1 MVLQNG
7 VSGFETPDQPTDAAV
22 NGTGNLASEPEVA
35 TDLAVVPPSLSDE
48 QPPITVDTL
57 QTRIADLEAHAQK
70 RENDYKALE
79 GRLRNARTEPSGLN
93 DLSDKVDTLVD
104 TLGALIRHQGTQD
117 QEAYMEDLQKVEAN
131 AHNRRETNSF
141 SRATVQMIAEI
152 TGTVDDSGL
161 DLASAPELASFRE
174 LWGPA
179 FEQKD
184 LGGIYR
190 AHAEF
195 NRAIAQYEKDRRIGR
210 EGELQKQADERVKR
224 ELEAAGINSL
234 ESDSAP
240 MPSSMNANS
249 LLERMGNSDVSVSTD
264 EIKQAHE
271 LLKQQGIRI

>member
-7 VSGFETPDQPTDAAV
+7 VSGFETSDQPTDAAV
-22 NGTGNLASEPEVA
+22 NGTGNLAPEPTEQA
-35 TDLAVVPPSLSDE
+35 TDLAVVPSSVSE
-48 QPPITVDTL
+48 QPPSIETL
-57 QTRIADLEAHAQK
+57 QTQIADLQADAQK

-141 SRATVQMIAEI
+141 SRATDQMIAEI

-249 LLERMGNSDVSVSTD
+249 LLQRMGNSDVSVSTD

>member
-1 MVLQNG
+1 MTLQNG
-7 VSGFETPDQPTDAAV
+7 VSGFETPDQPTNAAV
-22 NGTGNLASEPEVA
+22 NVDGNLASEPEQA
-35 TDLAVVPPSLSDE
+35 TDLAVVPPSVSDS
-48 QPPITVDTL
+48 QPPSIETL
-57 QTRIADLEAHAQK
+57 QTRITYLEAEAQK
-70 RENDYKALE
+70 RENDMKSLE
-79 GRLRNARTEPSGLN
+79 GRLRTARTEPSGYDDLN
-93 DLSDKVDTLVD
+93 DKVDTLVD
-104 TLGALIRHQGTQD
+104 TFAAYMRHQGTQD

-131 AHNRRETNSF
+131 ANNRRENNSF
-141 SRATVQMIAEI
+141 TRATEQMISEI
-152 TGTVDDSGL
+152 TSTVDDSGL
-161 DLASAPELASFRE
+161 DLASAPELAAFRE

-195 NRAIAQYEKDRRIGR
+195 NRAVAQYEKDRRLSR
-210 EGELQKQADERVKR
+210 EDELQKQADERVKR

-234 ESDSAP
+234 ESDSTP

-264 EIKQAHE
+264 EIRQAHE

>member
-7 VSGFETPDQPTDAAV
+7 VSGFETPNQPTDAAV
-22 NGTGNLASEPEVA
+22 NGTGNLASETTEQA
-35 TDLAVVPPSLSDE
+35 TDLAVVPPSGTEE
-48 QPPITVDTL
+48 QPPSIETL
-57 QTRIADLEAHAQK
+57 QTQIANLQADAQK
-70 RENDYKALE
+70 RENDMKALE
-79 GRLRNARTEPSGLN
+79 GRLRTARTEPSGLN

-117 QEAYMEDLQKVEAN
+117 QEAYMEDVQKVEAN
-131 AHNRRETNSF
+131 AHNRKENNSF
-141 SRATVQMIAEI
+141 TRATEQMISEI

-195 NRAIAQYEKDRRIGR
+195 NRAVAQYEKDRRIGR
-210 EGELQKQADERVKR
+210 EDELQKQADERVKR

-234 ESDSAP
+234 ESDSVP

>member
-7 VSGFETPDQPTDAAV
+7 VSGFETPNEPTDAAV
-22 NGTGNLASEPEVA
+22 NGTGNLAPEPEQA
-35 TDLAVVPPSLSDE
+35 TDLAVVPSSGMDE
-48 QPPITVDTL
+48 QPPSIETL
-57 QTRIADLEAHAQK
+57 QTQIADLQAQAQK
-70 RENDYKALE
+70 RENDMKALE
-79 GRLRNARTEPSGLN
+79 GRLRTARTEPSGYDDLN
-93 DLSDKVDTLVD
+93 DKLDTLVD
-104 TLGALIRHQGTQD
+104 TVGALIRHQGTQD

-131 AHNRRETNSF
+131 AHNRRENSSF
-141 SRATVQMIAEI
+141 TRATKQMISEI
-152 TGTVDDSGL
+152 TSTVDDSGL
-161 DLASAPELASFRE
+161 DLETSPELASFRE

-179 FEQKD
+179 YEQKD

-195 NRAIAQYEKDRRIGR
+195 NRAVAQYEKDRRLSR
-210 EGELQKQADERVKR
+210 EEELQRQADERVKR

-249 LLERMGNSDVSVSTD
+249 LLERMGNSDVSVSED
-264 EIKQAHE
+264 EIRQAHE

>member
-1 MVLQNG
+1 MK
-7 VSGFETPDQPTDAAV
+7 S
-22 NGTGNLASEPEVA
+22 
-35 TDLAVVPPSLSDE
+35 
-48 QPPITVDTL
+48 
-57 QTRIADLEAHAQK
+57 
-70 RENDYKALE
+70 LE
-79 GRLRNARTEPSGLN
+79 GRLRTARTEPSGYDDLN
-93 DLSDKVDTLVD
+93 DKVDTLVD
-104 TLGALIRHQGTQD
+104 TFAAYMRLQGTQD

-131 AHNRRETNSF
+131 AHNRKENNSF
-141 SRATVQMIAEI
+141 TRATEQMISEI
-152 TGTVDDSGL
+152 TSTVDDSGL
-161 DLASAPELASFRE
+161 DLASAPELAAFRE

-195 NRAIAQYEKDRRIGR
+195 NRAVAQYEKDRRLSR
-210 EGELQKQADERVKR
+210 EDEVQRQADERVKR

-234 ESDSAP
+234 ESGSVP

-249 LLERMGNSDVSVSTD
+249 LLERMGNSDVSVSAD

>member
-1 MVLQNG
+1 MTLQNG

-22 NGTGNLASEPEVA
+22 NGTGNLAPETEQA
-35 TDLAVVPPSLSDE
+35 TDLAVVPPSGTDE
-48 QPPITVDTL
+48 QPPSIETL
-57 QTRIADLEAHAQK
+57 QTRITYLEAEAQK
-70 RENDYKALE
+70 RENDMKSLE
-79 GRLRNARTEPSGLN
+79 GRLRTARTEPSGYDDLN
-93 DLSDKVDTLVD
+93 DKVDTLVD
-104 TLGALIRHQGTQD
+104 TFAAYMRLQGTQD

-131 AHNRRETNSF
+131 AHNRKENNSF
-141 SRATVQMIAEI
+141 TRATEQMISEI
-152 TGTVDDSGL
+152 TSTVDDSGL

-179 FEQKD
+179 FEQKE

-195 NRAIAQYEKDRRIGR
+195 NRAVAQYEKDRRLSR
-210 EGELQKQADERVKR
+210 EEELQKQADERVKR
-224 ELEAAGINSL
+224 ELEAEGINSL
-234 ESDSAP
+234 ESDSVP

-264 EIKQAHE
+264 EIRQAHE

>member
-1 MVLQNG
+1 MTLQNG

-22 NGTGNLASEPEVA
+22 NGTGNLAPETEQA
-35 TDLAVVPPSLSDE
+35 TDLAVVPPSGTDE
-48 QPPITVDTL
+48 QPPSIETL
-57 QTRIADLEAHAQK
+57 QTRITYLEAEAQK
-70 RENDYKALE
+70 RENDMKSLE
-79 GRLRNARTEPSGLN
+79 GRLRTARTEPSGYDDLN
-93 DLSDKVDTLVD
+93 DKVDTLVD
-104 TLGALIRHQGTQD
+104 TFAAYMRLQGTQD

-131 AHNRRETNSF
+131 AHNRKENNSF
-141 SRATVQMIAEI
+141 TRATEQMISEI
-152 TGTVDDSGL
+152 TSTVDDSGL

-179 FEQKD
+179 FEQKH
-184 LGGIYR
+184 LGGINR

-195 NRAIAQYEKDRRIGR
+195 NRAVAQYEKDRRIGR
-210 EGELQKQADERVKR
+210 EDELQRQADERVKR

-234 ESDSAP
+234 ESDSTP

-264 EIKQAHE
+264 EIRQAHE

>member
-1 MVLQNG
+1 MTLQNG
-7 VSGFETPDQPTDAAV
+7 VSGFETPDQPTNAAV
-22 NGTGNLASEPEVA
+22 NVDGNLASEPEQA
-35 TDLAVVPPSLSDE
+35 TDLAVVPPSGTDE
-48 QPPITVDTL
+48 QPPSIETL
-57 QTRIADLEAHAQK
+57 QTRITYLEAEAQK
-70 RENDYKALE
+70 RENDMKSLE
-79 GRLRNARTEPSGLN
+79 GRLRTARTEPSGYDDLN
-93 DLSDKVDTLVD
+93 DKVDTLVD
-104 TLGALIRHQGTQD
+104 TFAAYMRLQGTQD

-131 AHNRRETNSF
+131 AHNRKENNSF
-141 SRATVQMIAEI
+141 TRATEQMISEI
-152 TGTVDDSGL
+152 TSTVDDSGL
-161 DLASAPELASFRE
+161 DLASAPELAAFRE

-195 NRAIAQYEKDRRIGR
+195 NRAVAQYEKDRRLSR
-210 EGELQKQADERVKR
+210 EDELQRQADERVKR

-234 ESDSAP
+234 ESDSTP

-264 EIKQAHE
+264 EIRQAHE